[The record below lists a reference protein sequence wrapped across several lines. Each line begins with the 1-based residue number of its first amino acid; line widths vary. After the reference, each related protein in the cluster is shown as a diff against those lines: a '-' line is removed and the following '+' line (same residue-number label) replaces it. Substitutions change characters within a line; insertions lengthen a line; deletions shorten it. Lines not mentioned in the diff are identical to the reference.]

1 MRKAH
6 RPVSSAPLLDWQPP
20 LARQRRSRWPIL
32 SAIAG
37 GLALIGS
44 AAMLDFAVRPAPL
57 LVWNASASAPIGLW
71 RIRTGVPLRQ
81 GDMVLARMPPAL
93 ASLAAER
100 RYIPRNVPLLKR
112 IAARNGDTVC
122 ALDNRIFVN
131 ADPVA
136 VTLDQDRQGRRLPR
150 WQGCELLHNGR
161 IFLLMDRQDSFD
173 GRYFGPVDGHM
184 IIGKATPLWLR

>member
-32 SAIAG
+32 SGIAG

-44 AAMLDFAVRPAPL
+44 AAMLDFVVRPASL

-71 RIRTGVPLRQ
+71 RIRTSVPLRQ

-100 RYIPRNVPLLKR
+100 RYIPANVPLLKR
-112 IAARNGDTVC
+112 IVARNGDTVC
-122 ALDNRIFVN
+122 ALGNRIFVN
-131 ADPVA
+131 GDPVA
-136 VTLDQDRQGRRLPR
+136 LRLERDRLGRILPH
-150 WQGCELLHNGR
+150 WQGCELLRNGR
-161 IFLLMDRQDSFD
+161 QFLLMDRADSFD
-173 GRYFGPVDGHM
+173 GRYFGPVDGDA